1 MERNTNTSNAPMSY
15 FLVNPEGLEEVR
27 NLNKDIHATLETL
40 QQKMSEIREAI
51 PLEKK
56 LFTLAEA
63 AVYLAVIESFL
74 RKDCSE
80 GPRANRTPGPDPLK
94 IDNMVRYTREDLD
107 AWIDKHRKQRT
118 YLT

>member
-51 PLEKK
+51 PL
-56 LFTLAEA
+56 
-63 AVYLAVIESFL
+63 
-74 RKDCSE
+74 
-80 GPRANRTPGPDPLK
+80 
-94 IDNMVRYTREDLD
+94 
-107 AWIDKHRKQRT
+107 
-118 YLT
+118 

>member
-1 MERNTNTSNAPMSY
+1 MNRENIPVSY

-27 NLNKDIHATLETL
+27 SLKQDLHTTVETL
-40 QQKMSEIREAI
+40 HQKMAELKEAL
-51 PLEKK
+51 PQEKK

-63 AVYLAVIESFL
+63 AVYLAVSESFL

-80 GPRANRTPGPDPLK
+80 GPRVNRTPGPDPVK
-94 IDNMVRYTREDLD
+94 IGDMIRYKREDLD
-107 AWIDKHRKQRT
+107 AWIDTHKKQRA

>member
-1 MERNTNTSNAPMSY
+1 MDRNAGNTPAPY

-27 NLNKDIHATLETL
+27 SLKQDLHTAVETL
-40 QQKMSEIREAI
+40 RQKMTELKEAL

-56 LFTLAEA
+56 LLTLAEA
-63 AVYLAVIESFL
+63 AVYLAVSESFL

-80 GPRANRTPGPDPLK
+80 GPRMNRTPGPDPVR
-94 IDNMVRYTREDLD
+94 IGEMVRYKREDLD
-107 AWIDKHRKQRT
+107 AWIDKHKRERA